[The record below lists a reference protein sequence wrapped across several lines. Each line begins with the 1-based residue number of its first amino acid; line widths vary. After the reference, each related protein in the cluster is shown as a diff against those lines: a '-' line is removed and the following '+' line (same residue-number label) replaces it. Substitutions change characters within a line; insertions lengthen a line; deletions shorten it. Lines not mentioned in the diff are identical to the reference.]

1 MKISRYFTPR
11 ELHGLRRA
19 GDLILP
25 GTDASPSF
33 SQTGCIDHI
42 DRMAAYL
49 NTDDLDGLRL
59 VGGLFAWWPRWSIRL
74 LLKLCT
80 RGQRLPGPLGAA
92 LRLMEIGVKGA
103 VMSLYYA
110 NVSGEGYRGPKVFD
124 VIDWHPRLVMRQGDR
139 PEPNAEAP
147 VNCQDPS
154 IEDIDR
160 IYARARQAQADIADW
175 PLTKRLEFIARL
187 KAVIIDRQQEILDRV
202 QQDTGKSRTD
212 ALTAEIFGTLDHLDY
227 LGKHAARILADRKVP
242 TPLALMG
249 KKSCIYFEPLGTAL
263 IISPWNYPFYQAIV
277 PITLAFALGNA
288 AIYKPSHITPLTGL
302 VEELLAAADFRPGWV
317 QVVYG
322 RGSAIGDA
330 LVDARP
336 DKIFF
341 IGSARTGRHLMAR
354 AARHLIPVE
363 LEMGGKDPMIVFD
376 DADIE
381 RAAAG
386 AVWGAFTNTGQSC
399 TAVEKVLVQEGIA
412 EAFTAAV
419 VRRTR
424 QLIQA
429 TDTDGRADIG
439 PMTSAKQVEVVAAQI
454 ADAKSKGARLL
465 TGAKWDGVSASIPPM
480 VVTGVTPE
488 MLLEQEETFGPV
500 LPIVPFGMDQEAID
514 LANATEF
521 GLSASVWSADRER
534 ADRAARAIVTGN
546 VSINNVMLTEGNHA
560 LPFGGAKQSGIGR
573 YKGEFGFYCFANIK
587 SILVDADSGKMEA
600 NWFPY
605 TPRKFEL
612 LGELTT
618 HMYTPG
624 PLSLLRAMLA
634 GLKLEFYA
642 KKLGNPESAPSKRRF
657 HEPR

>member
-11 ELHGLRRA
+11 ALRGLERA
-19 GDLILP
+19 GDVLLP

-33 SQTGCIDHI
+33 SRTGCIDHI

-49 NTDDLDGLRL
+49 SADDLDGLRL
-59 VGGLFAWWPRWSIRL
+59 VAGLFAWWPRWLIRL
-74 LLKLCT
+74 LLTVCT
-80 RGQRLPGPLGAA
+80 ANQRLPGPLGAG
-92 LRLMEIGVKGA
+92 LRLLEIGVKGA

-110 NVSGEGYRGPKVFD
+110 NVTADGYRGPKVFD
-124 VIDWHPRLVMRQGDR
+124 VIDWHPRIVLRRGDR
-139 PEPNAEAP
+139 PEAAAAAP
-147 VNCQDPS
+147 VALQDPTE
-154 IEDIDR
+154 EDIGR
-160 IYARARQAQADIADW
+160 IYARARRAQADIVSW
-175 PLTKRLEFIARL
+175 PLAKRLEFIARL
-187 KAVIIDRQQEILDRV
+187 KAVIIERRAQILDRV
-202 QQDTGKSRTD
+202 QHDTRKSRTD

-227 LGKHAARILADRKVP
+227 LGKHAARVLADRKVP

-249 KKSCIYFEPLGTAL
+249 KKSRIYFEPLGTAL

-277 PITLAFALGNA
+277 PITLAFAVGNA
-288 AIYKPSHITPLTGL
+288 VIYKPSHVTPLTGL
-302 VEELLAAADFRPGWV
+302 VEELLAAADFRPDWV

-330 LVDARP
+330 LIDARP

-341 IGSARTGRHLMAR
+341 TGSGPTGRRIMER

-363 LEMGGKDPMIVFD
+363 LEMGGKDPMIVFE

-399 TAVEKVLVQEGIA
+399 TSVEKVLVHESIA

-419 VRRTR
+419 VRRT
-424 QLIQA
+424 QSLIQA
-429 TDTDGRADIG
+429 TDNDGRADIG
-439 PMTSAKQVEVVAAQI
+439 PMTSPAQVAVIAGQI
-454 ADAKSKGARLL
+454 ADAKAKGARLL
-465 TGAKWDGVSASIPPM
+465 TGGEWDGTSARIPPM
-480 VVTGVTPE
+480 VITGVTPA
-488 MLLEQEETFGPV
+488 MLLEQQETFGPV
-500 LPIVPFGMDQEAID
+500 LPIVPFGADREAVD

-521 GLSASVWSADRER
+521 GLSASVWSADLER
-534 ADRAARAIVTGN
+534 ADRTARAIVTGN

-560 LPFGGAKQSGIGR
+560 LPFGGAKKSGIGR

-587 SILVDADSGKMEA
+587 SILVDANSGKMEA

-605 TPRKFEL
+605 TPRKYAL
-612 LGELTT
+612 LGQLTT

-624 PLSLLRAMLA
+624 PLSLIRAMLA
-634 GLKLEFYA
+634 GLKLEHYA
-642 KKLGNPESAPSKRRF
+642 KKLGNPDA
-657 HEPR
+657 